1 MTEVT
6 KIKNLIKPILR
17 SHQVKRA
24 AIFGSYAQGTANKTS
39 DLDLVIQFSGKK
51 SLYDLVD
58 LQEILEDKLRIK
70 VDLLT
75 YKGINPLLKPFI
87 EAHQVKII

>member
-1 MTEVT
+1 MTKVI
-6 KIKNLIKPILR
+6 KIKNQIRPILKN
-17 SHQVKRA
+17 HQVKKA
-24 AIFGSYAQGTANKTS
+24 AIFGSYAQGTQRKSS

-58 LQEILEDKLRIK
+58 LQQALEDKLNMK

-75 YKGINPLLKPFI
+75 YKGINPLLKAFVDAYQI
-87 EAHQVKII
+87 KVI

>member
-1 MTEVT
+1 MTKVI
-6 KIKNLIKPILR
+6 KIKNQIRPILK
-17 SHQVKRA
+17 SHQVKKA
-24 AIFGSYAQGTANKTS
+24 AIFGSYAQGTQKKSS

-58 LQEILEDKLRIK
+58 LQQVLEDKLNMK

-75 YKGINPLLKPFI
+75 YKGINPLLKAFVDAYQI
-87 EAHQVKII
+87 KVI